1 LGKSESQLAYG
12 GSIASRK
19 KSNQLVL
26 GGDMEYT
33 VVEEHNRDELIK
45 KVADLIKQGWKPLG
59 GVAVS
64 TVAPVMGIHIFC
76 QALIREHP

>member
-1 LGKSESQLAYG
+1 MNMAYG
-12 GSIASRK
+12 VSSASGK
-19 KSNQLVL
+19 KTYELFQ

-33 VVEEHNRDELIK
+33 VVEEHSRDELVK

-59 GVAVS
+59 GIAVS
-64 TVAPVMGIHIFC
+64 TVAPILGNYIFC